1 MAGDNHHPSSFAGML
16 RQVAATG
23 LGALHNRG
31 ELLAVEWQEEWDR
44 RKDFLFA
51 AFGCVFLGGLALVI
65 LTGIVIF
72 LFPVEWRLY
81 VAGAFVLLYAIGALW
96 CAFRLKSLLEHVP
109 FSESLNQ
116 LKKDREWLESLR

>member
-1 MAGDNHHPSSFAGML
+1 MAGNNHHPSTFAGML

-31 ELLAVEWQEEWDR
+31 ELFAVEWQEEWGR

-51 AFGCVFLGGLALVI
+51 AFGCLFLAGLALVI
-65 LTGIVIF
+65 FTGIVIF
-72 LFPVEWRLY
+72 LFPQESRLY
-81 VAGAFVLLYAIGALW
+81 VAGGFVLLYALGAVW
-96 CAFRLKSLLEHVP
+96 CAFRLKSLLEQVP

-116 LKKDREWLESLR
+116 LKKDREWLETLR